1 MLPFVGQY
9 FEKKPEAASAP
20 KAVKLQLGPDKTIE
34 LTTDRGVFSYDR
46 IDSGTQVLLNTIPTP
61 PAGDLLDL
69 GCGYGPIAIWLAG
82 HAPNSQVW
90 AIDSNERAV
99 ELTGSNASRLGYR
112 NVHSSLPEAVP
123 TDIGFSAIYSNPPI
137 RIGKDP
143 LHTLL
148 MDWLARL
155 LPQGVAY
162 LVVQRHLGSDSLAT
176 WIESQGFSV
185 QRIRSQQAYRVLLVT
200 KG

>member
-1 MLPFVGQY
+1 MSQY
-9 FEKKPEAASAP
+9 FSKQPGVASSTRTVQLKVAP
-20 KAVKLQLGPDKTIE
+20 GKTVE
-34 LTTDRGVFSYDR
+34 LTTDRGVFAHDA
-46 IDSGTQVLLNTIPTP
+46 IDPGTQILLNTVPDP

-69 GCGYGPIAIWLAG
+69 GCGYGPIAIWLA
-82 HAPNSQVW
+82 HHSPASTIW

-99 ELTGSNASRLGYR
+99 GLASSNAERLGYR
-112 NVHSSLPEAVP
+112 QVHASLPEAVP
-123 TDIGFSAIYSNPPI
+123 PEVQFTAIYSNPPI
-137 RIGKDP
+137 RIGKEP

-148 MDWLARL
+148 MDWLGRL

-176 WIESQGFSV
+176 WLESQRFSV
-185 QRIRSQQAYRVLLVT
+185 ERIRSQQAYRVLRVT